1 MDNPGRIP
9 GWREQKFRVK
19 SGDISGYKIFI
30 HHLIHHKN
38 FT

>member
-1 MDNPGRIP
+1 MENMELV